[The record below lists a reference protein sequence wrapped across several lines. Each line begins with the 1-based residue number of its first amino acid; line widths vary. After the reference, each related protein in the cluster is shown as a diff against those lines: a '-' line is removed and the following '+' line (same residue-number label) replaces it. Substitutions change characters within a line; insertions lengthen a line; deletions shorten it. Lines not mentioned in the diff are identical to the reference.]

1 MKTESRIF
9 NIVALFLAVATVVYA
24 TWTHASTGHIEV
36 IGMVALI
43 LSTLLLAMCGFYF
56 AFIARRME
64 PRPEDREDAEIADG
78 VGEIGF
84 FSPGSY
90 WPFGMALAAAVAG
103 LGVVFWQVWLLAAGL
118 IAVVAAVAGFV
129 FEYYTGTR
137 KVHGHE

>member
-9 NIVALFLAVATVVYA
+9 NLVALFLAIAAVVYGF
-24 TWTHASTGHIEV
+24 WTRASDGHVEV
-36 IGMVALI
+36 IGVVALI
-43 LSTLLLAMCGFYF
+43 LSTLLLLMCGLYF

-64 PRPEDREDAEIADG
+64 PRPEDREDAEIAEG
-78 VGEIGF
+78 AGEVGF

-90 WPFGMALAAAVAG
+90 WPFGMALAAAIAG
-103 LGVVFWQVWLLAAGL
+103 LGVVFWQVWLLIAGL
-118 IAVVAAVAGFV
+118 IAVIATVCGFV